1 MVTWNSG
8 RLRRTGRDES
18 RRMSVNEQEEQ
29 ETLTV
34 ENKMLFKKR
43 MEEGVNVQLV
53 RARRFYA
60 RGALDGRKMEASGF
74 KYTDIDIVIVVCV

>member
-18 RRMSVNEQEEQ
+18 RRNEQEEQ

>member
-1 MVTWNSG
+1 M
-8 RLRRTGRDES
+8 
-18 RRMSVNEQEEQ
+18 
-29 ETLTV
+29 TV

-60 RGALDGRKMEASGF
+60 RGALDGRKMEASEF